1 MRVRDK
7 HYRYIIKTNLI
18 MRYLL
23 AAMLLCIN
31 TAYPQEQ
38 LDEVVV
44 SDTRIPKPRKNS
56 GKAVVLINAAEI
68 AKNKGISLAQLLNQY
83 AGIYISG
90 AQLHPGQNLSYF
102 IRGGN
107 NRQLLIRIDGV
118 VVSDPSQI
126 ESDFDLRLLALDQIA
141 SIEVVK
147 GASSSLYGSGAAT
160 AIIDITTKKE
170 LTQKTKLTV
179 AQEWGTQNTFD
190 QKLGKLSDV
199 TKQFVEVQQQL
210 GDVALSGSVQRLA
223 SDGMSS
229 VAGTETDPVEKEN
242 MQFSV
247 QSQYSGPWAWSAYLQ
262 RDVFDANFDSIFPSF
277 ADADYTFGS
286 KQQRIGFTPSYTL
299 ENSAVQAQVSWVDS
313 SRSYADSYPS
323 DYTAAIF
330 TTDLTWRHRLSDELT
345 LLTGLFYQDIDSNF
359 RNTSSEERYTHDN
372 LAFFVSG
379 QWQHAKGYA
388 IHASVRNTAHSEFGN
403 HQTFTINPFYVKGL
417 KSGAYLKFFGSW
429 ATSFIAPS
437 QYKLYSGEYGNTE
450 LTPEENQSLELG
462 VEQVT
467 DNSRITLVA
476 FQREED
482 NFVDFVFLSNFMGYQ
497 NRPGIFKVRGVEVE
511 ANWRLKH
518 WNINTNYTFTEKV
531 GQATL
536 RLPKHAAN
544 FGVNYA
550 APKVQWGLHWRYIG
564 SRYDINQ
571 AFVQEKLSAYTLVDT
586 RIAFPDF
593 IGNTTA
599 SLAVTN
605 VFDVEYTEIFGFTT
619 QGRNLN
625 IALRYAF

>member
-1 MRVRDK
+1 VI
-7 HYRYIIKTNLI
+7 H
-18 MRYLL
+18 
-23 AAMLLCIN
+23 
-31 TAYPQEQ
+31 
-38 LDEVVV
+38 
-44 SDTRIPKPRKNS
+44 
-56 GKAVVLINAAEI
+56 INAETI
-68 AKNKGISLAQLLNQY
+68 AQNKGISLAQLLNQY

-107 NRQLLIRIDGV
+107 NRQVLIRIDGV

-126 ESDFDLRLLALDQIA
+126 ESDFDLRLVALDQIA
-141 SIEVVK
+141 TIEVVK

-179 AQEWGTQNTFD
+179 AQEWATQNTHD
-190 QKLGKLSDV
+190 QKLGNLSDLSN
-199 TKQFVEVQQQL
+199 QFV
-210 GDVALSGSVQRLA
+210 ALERQVGNLAFVTSIQRIA

-229 VAGTETDPVEKEN
+229 VAGTETDPVNKEN
-242 MQFSV
+242 IQFSV
-247 QSQYSGPWAWSAYLQ
+247 QSQYTGPWAWSAYLQ
-262 RDVFDANFDSIFPSF
+262 RDVFDANFDSTYPSF
-277 ADADYTFGS
+277 EDADYTFLS
-286 KQQRIGFTPSYTL
+286 KQQRIGFTPSYSAGK
-299 ENSAVQAQVSWVDS
+299 SAVQAQFSWADS
-313 SRSYADSYPS
+313 SRAYADSYPS

-345 LLTGLFYQDIDSNF
+345 LLGGLFYQDIDSDFKNAF
-359 RNTSSEERYTHDN
+359 SGESYTHNN
-372 LAFFVSG
+372 LAVFVSG

-388 IHASVRNTAHSEFGN
+388 VHASVRNTSHSEFGT
-403 HQTFTINPFYVKGL
+403 HQTFTINPFYVKEL
-417 KSGAYLKFFGSW
+417 SSGGYLKLFGSW

-437 QYKLYSGEYGNTE
+437 QYKLYSAQYGNTA
-450 LTPEENQSLELG
+450 LTPEENQTLELG
-462 VEQVT
+462 VEQVMENT
-467 DNSRITLVA
+467 RITVVT

-482 NFVDFVFLSNFMGYQ
+482 NFADFVSLPNFAGQYR
-497 NRPGIFKVRGVEVE
+497 NRPGIAKVRGVELE
-511 ANWRLKH
+511 ANWSLEN

-531 GQATL
+531 DQAPL
-536 RLPKHAAN
+536 RLPKHTAN
-544 FGVNYA
+544 LGVRYA
-550 APKVQWGLHWRYIG
+550 TPKSQWGLHWRYIG
-564 SRYDINQ
+564 SRYDLNQ
-571 AFVQEKLSAYTLVDT
+571 AFTQEKLEAYTLVDA

-605 VFDVEYTEIFGFTT
+605 VFDVAYREIFGFTT

>member
-1 MRVRDK
+1 
-7 HYRYIIKTNLI
+7 
-18 MRYLL
+18 MRYVL
-23 AAMLLCIN
+23 AAMLCVS
-31 TAYPQEQ
+31 TVHTQEL

-44 SDTRIPKPRKNS
+44 SDTRTSKPRKNS
-56 GKAVVLINAAEI
+56 GKAVILINAETI
-68 AKNKGISLAQLLNQY
+68 AQNKGISLAQLLNQY

-107 NRQLLIRIDGV
+107 NRQVLIRIDGV

-141 SIEVVK
+141 TIEVVK

-170 LTQKTKLTV
+170 LIQKIKLTV
-179 AQEWGTQNTFD
+179 AQEWGTQNTHD
-190 QKLGKLSDV
+190 QKLGNLADLS
-199 TKQFVEVQQQL
+199 KQFV
-210 GDVALSGSVQRLA
+210 ALERQVGNLAFVTSIQRIS

-229 VAGTETDPVEKEN
+229 VTGTETDPVYKEN
-242 MQFSV
+242 IQFSV
-247 QSQYSGPWAWSAYLQ
+247 QSQYTGPWAWSAYLQ
-262 RDVFDANFDSIFPSF
+262 RDLFDANFDSTYPGFE
-277 ADADYTFGS
+277 DADYAFLS
-286 KQQRIGFTPSYTL
+286 KQQRIGFTPSYTAGK
-299 ENSAVQAQVSWVDS
+299 SSVQAQFSWADS

-330 TTDLTWRHRLSDELT
+330 TTDLTWHHRISDELT
-345 LLTGLFYQDIDSNF
+345 LLGGLFYQDIDSDFKNAF
-359 RNTSSEERYTHDN
+359 SGESYTHNN
-372 LAFFVSG
+372 LAVFVSG

-388 IHASVRNTAHSEFGN
+388 VHASVRNTSHSEFGT

-417 KSGAYLKFFGSW
+417 SSGGYLKLFGSW

-437 QYKLYSGEYGNTE
+437 QYKLYSAQYGNTA
-450 LTPEENQSLELG
+450 LTPEENQTLELG
-462 VEQVT
+462 VEQVME
-467 DNSRITLVA
+467 NSRITVVT
-476 FQREED
+476 FQREEN
-482 NFVDFVFLSNFMGYQ
+482 NFADFVSLLNFAGQYR
-497 NRPGIFKVRGVEVE
+497 NRPGIAKVRGVEVE
-511 ANWRLKH
+511 ANWSLKN

-531 GQATL
+531 DQAPL
-536 RLPKHAAN
+536 RLPKHTAN
-544 FGVNYA
+544 LGVRYA
-550 APKVQWGLHWRYIG
+550 TPKSQWGLHWRYIG
-564 SRYDINQ
+564 SRYDLNQ
-571 AFVQEKLSAYTLVDT
+571 AFTQEKLEAYTLVDA

-605 VFDVEYTEIFGFTT
+605 VFDMAYREIFGFTT

-625 IALRYAF
+625 IALRYVF

>member
-1 MRVRDK
+1 
-7 HYRYIIKTNLI
+7 
-18 MRYLL
+18 MRYLI
-23 AAMLLCIN
+23 AAMLCIGIVH
-31 TAYPQEQ
+31 AQEQ

-56 GKAVVLINAAEI
+56 GKAVVYISAAEI
-68 AKNKGISLAQLLNQY
+68 AQNKGISLAQLLNQY

-107 NRQLLIRIDGV
+107 NRQVLIRIDGV

-126 ESDFDLRLLALDQIA
+126 ESDFDLRLVALDQIA
-141 SIEVVK
+141 TIEVVK

-199 TKQFVEVQQQL
+199 TKQFVEVQHQL

-229 VAGTETDPVEKEN
+229 VAGTETDPVKKEN
-242 MQFSV
+242 IQFSV

-262 RDVFDANFDSIFPSF
+262 RDVFDANFDSTYPSF
-277 ADADYTFGS
+277 ADADYSFVS
-286 KQQRIGFTPSYTL
+286 KQQRIGFAPSYT
-299 ENSAVQAQVSWVDS
+299 NGKSSVQTQFSWTDT

-323 DYTAAIF
+323 DYKADMFTA
-330 TTDLTWRHRLSDELT
+330 DLTWRHRASDELT
-345 LLTGLFYQDIDSNF
+345 LLGGLFYQDIDSDFKNA
-359 RNTSSEERYTHDN
+359 SSGESYTHNN
-372 LAFFVSG
+372 LAVFVSG

-388 IHASVRNTAHSEFGN
+388 LHASVRNSVHSEFGS

-417 KSGAYLKFFGSW
+417 SSGGYLKFFGSW

-437 QYKLYSGEYGNTE
+437 QYKLYSGQYGNTE
-450 LTPEENQSLELG
+450 LAPEENQTLELG

-467 DNSRITLVA
+467 DNSRTTVVA

-511 ANWRLKH
+511 SNWSLKH
-518 WNINTNYTFTEKV
+518 WSINTNYTFTEKV
-531 GQATL
+531 GQAPL

-544 FGVNYA
+544 IGLNYA
-550 APKVQWGLHWRYIG
+550 APKTQWGLHWRYIG
-564 SRYDINQ
+564 KRYDVNQ
-571 AFVQEKLSAYTLVDT
+571 AFTQEKLDAYALVDA

-619 QGRNLN
+619 LGRNLN

>member
-1 MRVRDK
+1 MRARDK
-7 HYRYIIKTNLI
+7 HYRFIMYNNLNMRYIIV
-18 MRYLL
+18 
-23 AAMLLCIN
+23 AMLCIG
-31 TAYPQEQ
+31 AVHAQEQ

-56 GKAVVLINAAEI
+56 GKAVVHISAAEI

-107 NRQLLIRIDGV
+107 NRQVLIRIDGV

-126 ESDFDLRLLALDQIA
+126 ESDFDLRLVALDQIA
-141 SIEVVK
+141 TIEVVK

-170 LTQKTKLTV
+170 LTQKIKLTV
-179 AQEWGTQNTFD
+179 AQEWGTQNAFD

-199 TKQFVEVQQQL
+199 TKQFVEVQHQL
-210 GDVALSGSVQRLA
+210 RDMALSGSVQRLA

-229 VAGTETDPVEKEN
+229 VAGAETDPVEKEN
-242 MQFSV
+242 IQFSV

-262 RDVFDANFDSIFPSF
+262 RDVFDANFDSTFPSF
-277 ADADYTFGS
+277 ADAAYSFVS
-286 KQQRIGFTPSYTL
+286 KQQRIGFAPSYTFGK
-299 ENSAVQAQVSWVDS
+299 SSVRAQFSWTDT

-323 DYTAAIF
+323 DYTADMF
-330 TTDLTWRHRLSDELT
+330 TTDLTWHHRTSDKLT
-345 LLTGLFYQDIDSNF
+345 LLGGLFYQNIDSDFKNAF
-359 RNTSSEERYTHDN
+359 SGESYTHNN

-379 QWQHAKGYA
+379 QWQYSKGYA
-388 IHASVRNTAHSEFGN
+388 LHASVRNTIHSQFGT

-417 KSGAYLKFFGSW
+417 SSGGYLKFFGSW

-437 QYKLYSGEYGNTE
+437 QYKLYSGQYGNTE
-450 LTPEENQSLELG
+450 LTPEENQTLELG

-467 DNSRITLVA
+467 DYSRITVVA

-511 ANWRLKH
+511 ANWSLKN

-531 GQATL
+531 GQAPL

-544 FGVNYA
+544 IGLNYA
-550 APKVQWGLHWRYIG
+550 APKTQWGLHWRYTG
-564 SRYDINQ
+564 KRYDVNQ
-571 AFVQEKLSAYTLVDT
+571 VFTQEKLDAYALVDA
-586 RIAFPDF
+586 RIAFPNF

-599 SLAVTN
+599 SMALTN
-605 VFDVEYTEIFGFTT
+605 VFDVEYSEIFGFTT
-619 QGRNLN
+619 LGRNLN
-625 IALRYAF
+625 IALHYAF

>member
-1 MRVRDK
+1 
-7 HYRYIIKTNLI
+7 
-18 MRYLL
+18 MRYLI
-23 AAMLLCIN
+23 AAMLCIGIVH
-31 TAYPQEQ
+31 AQEQ

-56 GKAVVLINAAEI
+56 GKAVVYISAAEI
-68 AKNKGISLAQLLNQY
+68 AQNKGISLAQLLNQY

-107 NRQLLIRIDGV
+107 NRQVLIRIDGV

-126 ESDFDLRLLALDQIA
+126 ESDFDLRLVALDQIA
-141 SIEVVK
+141 TIEVVK

-160 AIIDITTKKE
+160 AILDITTKKE

-199 TKQFVEVQQQL
+199 TKQFVEVQHQL

-229 VAGTETDPVEKEN
+229 VAGTETDPVKKEN
-242 MQFSV
+242 IQFSV

-262 RDVFDANFDSIFPSF
+262 RDVFDANFDSTYPSF
-277 ADADYTFGS
+277 ADADYSFVS
-286 KQQRIGFTPSYTL
+286 KQQRIGFAPSYT
-299 ENSAVQAQVSWVDS
+299 NGKSSVQTQFSWTDT

-323 DYTAAIF
+323 DYKADMFTA
-330 TTDLTWRHRLSDELT
+330 DLTWRHRASDELT
-345 LLTGLFYQDIDSNF
+345 LLGGLFYQDIDSDFKNA
-359 RNTSSEERYTHDN
+359 SSGESYTHNN
-372 LAFFVSG
+372 LAVFVSG

-388 IHASVRNTAHSEFGN
+388 LHASVRNSVHSEFGS

-417 KSGAYLKFFGSW
+417 SSGGYLKFFGSW

-437 QYKLYSGEYGNTE
+437 QYKLYSGQYGNTE
-450 LTPEENQSLELG
+450 LAPEENQTLELG

-467 DNSRITLVA
+467 DNSRTTVVA

-511 ANWRLKH
+511 SNWSLKH
-518 WNINTNYTFTEKV
+518 WSINTNYTFTEKV
-531 GQATL
+531 GQAPL

-544 FGVNYA
+544 IGLNYA
-550 APKVQWGLHWRYIG
+550 APKTQWGLHWRYIG
-564 SRYDINQ
+564 KRYDVNQ
-571 AFVQEKLSAYTLVDT
+571 AFTQEKLDAYALVDA

-619 QGRNLN
+619 LGRNLN

>member
-1 MRVRDK
+1 
-7 HYRYIIKTNLI
+7 
-18 MRYLL
+18 MRYLI
-23 AAMLLCIN
+23 AAMLCIG
-31 TAYPQEQ
+31 TVHAQEL

-56 GKAVVLINAAEI
+56 GKAVVHISAEEI

-107 NRQLLIRIDGV
+107 NRQVLVRIDGV

-126 ESDFDLRLLALDQIA
+126 ESDFDLRLIALDQIDT
-141 SIEVVK
+141 IEVVK

-179 AQEWGTQNTFD
+179 TQEWGTQNTFD

-199 TKQFVEVQQQL
+199 NKQFVEVQRQV
-210 GDVALSGSVQRLA
+210 GNVALSGSVQLLS

-229 VAGTETDPVEKEN
+229 VSGTETDPIEKEN
-242 MQFSV
+242 ISFSA
-247 QSQYSGPWAWSAYLQ
+247 QSQHSGPWAWSAYLQ
-262 RDVFDANFDSIFPSF
+262 RDVFDASFDSTFPSF
-277 ADADYTFGS
+277 ADADYAFVS
-286 KQQRIGFTPSYTL
+286 KQQRVGFATSYT
-299 ENSAVQAQVSWVDS
+299 EGKSSAQAQFSWADT

-323 DYTAAIF
+323 DYTSDIF
-330 TTDLTWRHRLSDELT
+330 TTEVTWRHRASDELT
-345 LLTGLFYQDIDSNF
+345 LLGGLFYQDIGSDFKNAFSGE
-359 RNTSSEERYTHDN
+359 SYTHNN
-372 LAFFVSG
+372 LALFVSG
-379 QWQHAKGYA
+379 QWQHSKGYA
-388 IHASVRNTAHSEFGN
+388 FQASVRNTIHSQFGT
-403 HQTFTINPFYVKGL
+403 HQTFTINPFYL
-417 KSGAYLKFFGSW
+417 KELSSGGYLKFFGSW

-437 QYKLYSGEYGNTE
+437 QYKLYSGQYGNTE
-450 LTPEENQSLELG
+450 LTPEENQTLELG
-462 VEQVT
+462 VEQVKE
-467 DNSRITLVA
+467 NSRFTVVA

-482 NFVDFVFLSNFMGYQ
+482 NFVDFVFSSNFMGYQ

-511 ANWRLKH
+511 ANWSLKN

-531 GQATL
+531 DQVPM
-536 RLPKHAAN
+536 RLPKHLAN
-544 FGVNYA
+544 LSLRYA
-550 APKVQWGLHWRYIG
+550 ASKAQWGLHWRYIG
-564 SRYDINQ
+564 SRYDTNQ
-571 AFVQEKLSAYTLVDT
+571 NFEQEELDAYALLDARV
-586 RIAFPDF
+586 AFPNF

-599 SLAVTN
+599 SISITN
-605 VFDVEYTEIFGFTT
+605 LFDVDYTEIFGFTT
-619 QGRNLN
+619 LGRNLN

>member
-1 MRVRDK
+1 
-7 HYRYIIKTNLI
+7 
-18 MRYLL
+18 MRYLI
-23 AAMLLCIN
+23 AAMLCIGIVH
-31 TAYPQEQ
+31 AQEQ

-56 GKAVVLINAAEI
+56 GKAVVYISAAEI
-68 AKNKGISLAQLLNQY
+68 AQNKGISLAQLLNQY

-107 NRQLLIRIDGV
+107 NRQVLIRIDGV

-126 ESDFDLRLLALDQIA
+126 ESDFDLRLVALDQIA
-141 SIEVVK
+141 TIEVVK

-160 AIIDITTKKE
+160 AILDITTKKE

-199 TKQFVEVQQQL
+199 TKQFVEVQHQL

-229 VAGTETDPVEKEN
+229 VAGTETDPVKKEN
-242 MQFSV
+242 IQFSV

-262 RDVFDANFDSIFPSF
+262 RDVFDANFDSTYPSF
-277 ADADYTFGS
+277 ADADYSFVS
-286 KQQRIGFTPSYTL
+286 KQQRIGFAPSYT
-299 ENSAVQAQVSWVDS
+299 NGKSSVQTQFSWTDT

-323 DYTAAIF
+323 DYKADMFTA
-330 TTDLTWRHRLSDELT
+330 DLTWRHRASDELT
-345 LLTGLFYQDIDSNF
+345 LLGGLFYQDIDSDFKNA
-359 RNTSSEERYTHDN
+359 SSGESYTHNN
-372 LAFFVSG
+372 LAVFVSG

-388 IHASVRNTAHSEFGN
+388 LHASVRNSVHSEFGS

-417 KSGAYLKFFGSW
+417 SSGGYLKFFGSW

-437 QYKLYSGEYGNTE
+437 QYKLYSGQYGNTE
-450 LTPEENQSLELG
+450 LTPEENQTLELG

-467 DNSRITLVA
+467 DNSRITVVA

-511 ANWRLKH
+511 SNWSLKH
-518 WNINTNYTFTEKV
+518 WSINTNYTFTEKV
-531 GQATL
+531 GQAPL

-544 FGVNYA
+544 IGLNYA
-550 APKVQWGLHWRYIG
+550 APKTQWGLHWRYIG
-564 SRYDINQ
+564 KRYDVNQ
-571 AFVQEKLSAYTLVDT
+571 AFTQEKLDAYALVDA

-605 VFDVEYTEIFGFTT
+605 VFDVKYTEIFGFTT
-619 QGRNLN
+619 LGRNLN

>member
-1 MRVRDK
+1 
-7 HYRYIIKTNLI
+7 
-18 MRYLL
+18 MRYLI
-23 AAMLLCIN
+23 AVMLCIG
-31 TAYPQEQ
+31 TVHAQEQ

-56 GKAVVLINAAEI
+56 GKAVVQISAEEI

-83 AGIYISG
+83 AGIHISG

-107 NRQLLIRIDGV
+107 NRQVLIRIDGV

-126 ESDFDLRLLALDQIA
+126 ESDFDLRLVALDQIA
-141 SIEVVK
+141 TIEVVK
-147 GASSSLYGSGAAT
+147 GSSSSLYGSGAAT

-199 TKQFVEVQQQL
+199 TKQFVEVQHQL

-229 VAGTETDPVEKEN
+229 VTGTETDPVEKEN
-242 MQFSV
+242 IQFSV

-262 RDVFDANFDSIFPSF
+262 RDVFDANFDSTFPSF
-277 ADADYTFGS
+277 ADADYSFVS
-286 KQQRIGFTPSYTL
+286 KQQRIGFAPSHTL
-299 ENSAVQAQVSWVDS
+299 GKSSVQAQFSWTDT
-313 SRSYADSYPS
+313 SRSYADSYTS
-323 DYTAAIF
+323 DYTADMF
-330 TTDLTWRHRLSDELT
+330 TTDLTWRHRASDELT
-345 LLTGLFYQDIDSNF
+345 LLGGLFYQDIDSDFKNA
-359 RNTSSEERYTHDN
+359 SSGESYTHNN
-372 LAFFVSG
+372 LAVFVSG

-388 IHASVRNTAHSEFGN
+388 VQASVRNTIHSQFGT
-403 HQTFTINPFYVKGL
+403 HQTFTINPLYVKGFS
-417 KSGAYLKFFGSW
+417 SGGYLKFFGSW

-437 QYKLYSGEYGNTE
+437 QYKLYSGQYGNTE
-450 LTPEENQSLELG
+450 LTPEENQTLELG
-462 VEQVT
+462 VEHVT
-467 DNSRITLVA
+467 DNSRITVVA

-511 ANWRLKH
+511 ANWSLKN
-518 WNINTNYTFTEKV
+518 WNINTNYTFNEKV
-531 GQATL
+531 GQAPL

-544 FGVNYA
+544 ISLNYA
-550 APKVQWGLHWRYIG
+550 APKTQWGLHWRYIG
-564 SRYDINQ
+564 KRYDVNQ
-571 AFVQEKLSAYTLVDT
+571 AFIQEKLDAYALLDA
-586 RIAFPDF
+586 RIAFPNF

-599 SLAVTN
+599 SMALTN
-605 VFDVEYTEIFGFTT
+605 VFDVEYSEIFGFTT
-619 QGRNLN
+619 LGRNLN

>member
-1 MRVRDK
+1 M
-7 HYRYIIKTNLI
+7 RYI
-18 MRYLL
+18 L
-23 AAMLLCIN
+23 AAMLCIS
-31 TAYPQEQ
+31 TVHAQEL

-44 SDTRIPKPRKNS
+44 SDTRTSKPRKNS
-56 GKAVVLINAAEI
+56 GKAVIHINAETI
-68 AKNKGISLAQLLNQY
+68 AQNKGISLAQLLNQY

-107 NRQLLIRIDGV
+107 NRQVLIRIDGV

-126 ESDFDLRLLALDQIA
+126 ESDFDLRLVALDQIA
-141 SIEVVK
+141 TIEVVK

-179 AQEWGTQNTFD
+179 AQEWGTQNTHD
-190 QKLGKLSDV
+190 QKLANLADLS
-199 TKQFVEVQQQL
+199 KQFV
-210 GDVALSGSVQRLA
+210 ALERQVGNLAFVTSIQRIA

-229 VAGTETDPVEKEN
+229 VAGTETDPVNKEN
-242 MQFSV
+242 IQFSV
-247 QSQYSGPWAWSAYLQ
+247 QSQYIGPWAWSAYLQ
-262 RDVFDANFDSIFPSF
+262 RDVFDANFDSTYPSF
-277 ADADYTFGS
+277 EDADYTFLS
-286 KQQRIGFTPSYTL
+286 KQQRIGFTPSYTAGK
-299 ENSAVQAQVSWVDS
+299 SAVQAQFSWADS
-313 SRSYADSYPS
+313 SRAYADSYSS

-345 LLTGLFYQDIDSNF
+345 LLGGLFYQDIDSDFKNAF
-359 RNTSSEERYTHDN
+359 SGESYTHNN
-372 LAFFVSG
+372 LAVFVSG

-388 IHASVRNTAHSEFGN
+388 VHASVRNTSHSEFGT

-417 KSGAYLKFFGSW
+417 SSGGYLKLFGSW

-437 QYKLYSGEYGNTE
+437 QYKLYSAQYGNTA
-450 LTPEENQSLELG
+450 LTPEENQTLELG
-462 VEQVT
+462 VEQVME
-467 DNSRITLVA
+467 NSRITVVT

-482 NFVDFVFLSNFMGYQ
+482 NFADFVSLPNFAGQYR
-497 NRPGIFKVRGVEVE
+497 NRPGIAKVRGVEVE
-511 ANWRLKH
+511 ANWSLEN

-531 GQATL
+531 DQAPL
-536 RLPKHAAN
+536 RLPKHTAN
-544 FGVNYA
+544 LGVRYVT
-550 APKVQWGLHWRYIG
+550 PKSQWGLHWRYIG
-564 SRYDINQ
+564 SRYDLNQ
-571 AFVQEKLSAYTLVDT
+571 AFTQEKLEAYTLVDA

-605 VFDVEYTEIFGFTT
+605 VFDVAYREIFGFTT

>member
-1 MRVRDK
+1 
-7 HYRYIIKTNLI
+7 
-18 MRYLL
+18 MRYLI
-23 AAMLLCIN
+23 AAMLCIG
-31 TAYPQEQ
+31 TVHAQEQ

-56 GKAVVLINAAEI
+56 GKAVVHISAAEI

-107 NRQLLIRIDGV
+107 NRQVLIRIDGV

-126 ESDFDLRLLALDQIA
+126 ESDFDLRLVALDQIA
-141 SIEVVK
+141 TIEVVK

-199 TKQFVEVQQQL
+199 TKQFVEVQHQL

-242 MQFSV
+242 IQFSV

-262 RDVFDANFDSIFPSF
+262 RDVFDANFDSTFPSF
-277 ADADYTFGS
+277 ADADYSFVS
-286 KQQRIGFTPSYTL
+286 KQQRIGFAPSYTL
-299 ENSAVQAQVSWVDS
+299 GKSSVQAQFSWTDS
-313 SRSYADSYPS
+313 SRSYVEGSLR
-323 DYTAAIF
+323 DYTADMF
-330 TTDLTWRHRLSDELT
+330 TTDLTWHHRASDELT
-345 LLTGLFYQDIDSNF
+345 LLTGLFYQDIDSDFKNA
-359 RNTSSEERYTHDN
+359 SSGESYTHDN
-372 LAFFVSG
+372 LAVFVSG

-388 IHASVRNTAHSEFGN
+388 LHASVRNSVHSEFGS

-417 KSGAYLKFFGSW
+417 SSGGYLKFFGSW

-437 QYKLYSGEYGNTE
+437 QYKLYSGQYGNTE
-450 LTPEENQSLELG
+450 LTPEENQTLELG

-467 DNSRITLVA
+467 DNSRITVVA

-511 ANWRLKH
+511 ANWSLKN

-531 GQATL
+531 GQAPL

-544 FGVNYA
+544 IGLNYA
-550 APKVQWGLHWRYIG
+550 APKTQWGLHWRYIG
-564 SRYDINQ
+564 KRYDVNQ
-571 AFVQEKLSAYTLVDT
+571 AFTQEKLDAYALVDA
-586 RIAFPDF
+586 RIAFPNF

-619 QGRNLN
+619 LGRNLN

>member
-1 MRVRDK
+1 MRARDK
-7 HYRYIIKTNLI
+7 HYRFIMYNNLN
-18 MRYLL
+18 MRYLI
-23 AAMLLCIN
+23 AVMLCIG
-31 TAYPQEQ
+31 AVHAQDQ

-56 GKAVVLINAAEI
+56 GKAVVHISAAEI

-107 NRQLLIRIDGV
+107 NRQVLIRIDGV

-126 ESDFDLRLLALDQIA
+126 ESDFDLRLVALDQIA
-141 SIEVVK
+141 TIEVVK

-160 AIIDITTKKE
+160 AIIDITTKKA
-170 LTQKTKLTV
+170 LTQKTNLTF

-199 TKQFVEVQQQL
+199 TKQFLEVQHQL
-210 GDVALSGSVQRLA
+210 GDVALSGSVQRIA

-242 MQFSV
+242 IQFSV

-262 RDVFDANFDSIFPSF
+262 RDVFDANFDSTFPSF
-277 ADADYTFGS
+277 ADAAYSFVS
-286 KQQRIGFTPSYTL
+286 KQQRIGFAPSYTFGK
-299 ENSAVQAQVSWVDS
+299 SSVRAQFSWTDT

-323 DYTAAIF
+323 DYTADMF
-330 TTDLTWRHRLSDELT
+330 TTDLTWHHRTSDKLT
-345 LLTGLFYQDIDSNF
+345 LLGGLFYQNIDSDFKNAF
-359 RNTSSEERYTHDN
+359 SGESYTHNN

-379 QWQHAKGYA
+379 QWQYSKGYA
-388 IHASVRNTAHSEFGN
+388 LHASVRNTIHSQFGT

-417 KSGAYLKFFGSW
+417 SSGGYLKFFGSW

-437 QYKLYSGEYGNTE
+437 QYKLYSGQYGNTE
-450 LTPEENQSLELG
+450 LTPEENQTLELG

-467 DNSRITLVA
+467 DYSRITVVA

-511 ANWRLKH
+511 ANWSLKN

-531 GQATL
+531 GQAPL

-544 FGVNYA
+544 IGLNYA
-550 APKVQWGLHWRYIG
+550 APKTQWGLHWRYTG
-564 SRYDINQ
+564 KRYDVNQ
-571 AFVQEKLSAYTLVDT
+571 VFTQEKLDAYALVDA
-586 RIAFPDF
+586 RIAFPNF

-599 SLAVTN
+599 SMALTN
-605 VFDVEYTEIFGFTT
+605 VFDVEYSEIFGFTT
-619 QGRNLN
+619 LGRNLN
-625 IALRYAF
+625 IALCYAF

>member
-1 MRVRDK
+1 
-7 HYRYIIKTNLI
+7 
-18 MRYLL
+18 MRYLI
-23 AAMLLCIN
+23 AAMLCIGIVH
-31 TAYPQEQ
+31 AQEQ

-56 GKAVVLINAAEI
+56 GKAVVYISAAEI
-68 AKNKGISLAQLLNQY
+68 AQNKGISLAQFINQY
-83 AGIYISG
+83 AGVYISG

-107 NRQLLIRIDGV
+107 NRQVLIRIDGV

-126 ESDFDLRLLALDQIA
+126 ESAFDLRLVALDQIA
-141 SIEVVK
+141 TIEVVK

-160 AIIDITTKKE
+160 TIIDITTKKE
-170 LTQKTKLTV
+170 LTQNTKLTV

-199 TKQFVEVQQQL
+199 TKQFVEVQHQL

-229 VAGTETDPVEKEN
+229 VAGTETDPVKKEN
-242 MQFSV
+242 IQFSV

-262 RDVFDANFDSIFPSF
+262 RDVFDANFDSTYPSF
-277 ADADYTFGS
+277 ADADYSFVS
-286 KQQRIGFTPSYTL
+286 KQQRIGFAPSYT
-299 ENSAVQAQVSWVDS
+299 NGKSSVQTQFSWTDT

-323 DYTAAIF
+323 DYKADMFTA
-330 TTDLTWRHRLSDELT
+330 DLTWRHRASDELT
-345 LLTGLFYQDIDSNF
+345 LLGGLFYQDIDSDFKNA
-359 RNTSSEERYTHDN
+359 SSGESYTHNN
-372 LAFFVSG
+372 LAVFVSG

-388 IHASVRNTAHSEFGN
+388 LHASVRNSVHSEFGS

-417 KSGAYLKFFGSW
+417 SSGGYFKFFGSW

-437 QYKLYSGEYGNTE
+437 QYKLYSGQYGNTE
-450 LTPEENQSLELG
+450 LAPEENQTLELG

-467 DNSRITLVA
+467 DNSRTTVVA

-511 ANWRLKH
+511 SNWSLKH
-518 WNINTNYTFTEKV
+518 WSINTNYTFTEKV
-531 GQATL
+531 GQAPL

-544 FGVNYA
+544 IGLNYA
-550 APKVQWGLHWRYIG
+550 APKTQWGLHWRYIG
-564 SRYDINQ
+564 KRYDVNQ
-571 AFVQEKLSAYTLVDT
+571 AFTQEKLDAYALVDA

-605 VFDVEYTEIFGFTT
+605 VFDVKYTEIFGFTT
-619 QGRNLN
+619 LGRNLN

>member
-1 MRVRDK
+1 
-7 HYRYIIKTNLI
+7 
-18 MRYLL
+18 MRYLI
-23 AAMLLCIN
+23 AAMLCIGIVH
-31 TAYPQEQ
+31 AQEQ

-56 GKAVVLINAAEI
+56 GKAVVYISAAEI
-68 AKNKGISLAQLLNQY
+68 AQNKGISLAQLLNQY

-107 NRQLLIRIDGV
+107 NRQVLIRIDGV

-126 ESDFDLRLLALDQIA
+126 ESDFDLRLVALDQIA
-141 SIEVVK
+141 TIEVVK

-160 AIIDITTKKE
+160 AILDITTKKE

-199 TKQFVEVQQQL
+199 TKQFVEVQHQL

-229 VAGTETDPVEKEN
+229 VAGTETDPVKKEN
-242 MQFSV
+242 IQFSV

-262 RDVFDANFDSIFPSF
+262 RDVFDANFDSTYPSF
-277 ADADYTFGS
+277 ADADYSFVS
-286 KQQRIGFTPSYTL
+286 KQQRIGFAPSYT
-299 ENSAVQAQVSWVDS
+299 NGKSSVQTQFSWTDT

-323 DYTAAIF
+323 DYKADMFTA
-330 TTDLTWRHRLSDELT
+330 DLTWRHRASDELT
-345 LLTGLFYQDIDSNF
+345 LLGGLFYQDIDSDFKNA
-359 RNTSSEERYTHDN
+359 SSGESYTHNN
-372 LAFFVSG
+372 LAVFVSG

-388 IHASVRNTAHSEFGN
+388 LHASVRNSVHSEFGS

-417 KSGAYLKFFGSW
+417 SSGGYFKFFGSW

-437 QYKLYSGEYGNTE
+437 QYKLYSGQYGNTE
-450 LTPEENQSLELG
+450 LAPEENQTLELG

-467 DNSRITLVA
+467 DNSRTTVVA

-511 ANWRLKH
+511 SNWSLKH
-518 WNINTNYTFTEKV
+518 WSINTNYTFTEKV
-531 GQATL
+531 GQAPL

-544 FGVNYA
+544 IGLNYA
-550 APKVQWGLHWRYIG
+550 APKTQWGLHWRYIG
-564 SRYDINQ
+564 KRYDVNQ
-571 AFVQEKLSAYTLVDT
+571 AFTQEKLDAYALVDA

-619 QGRNLN
+619 LGRNLN

>member
-1 MRVRDK
+1 
-7 HYRYIIKTNLI
+7 
-18 MRYLL
+18 MRYLI
-23 AAMLLCIN
+23 AAMLCIGIVH
-31 TAYPQEQ
+31 AQEQ

-56 GKAVVLINAAEI
+56 GKAVVYISAAEI
-68 AKNKGISLAQLLNQY
+68 AQNKGISLAQLLNQY

-107 NRQLLIRIDGV
+107 NRQVLIRIDGV

-126 ESDFDLRLLALDQIA
+126 ESDFDLRLVALDQIA
-141 SIEVVK
+141 TIEVVK

-190 QKLGKLSDV
+190 QKLGKLSDA
-199 TKQFVEVQQQL
+199 TKQFVEVQHQL

-229 VAGTETDPVEKEN
+229 VAGTETDPVKKEN
-242 MQFSV
+242 IQFSV

-262 RDVFDANFDSIFPSF
+262 RDVFDANFDSTYPSF
-277 ADADYTFGS
+277 ADADYSFVS
-286 KQQRIGFTPSYTL
+286 KQQRIGFAPSYT
-299 ENSAVQAQVSWVDS
+299 NGKSSVQTQFSWTDT

-323 DYTAAIF
+323 DYKADMFTA
-330 TTDLTWRHRLSDELT
+330 DLTWRHRASDELT
-345 LLTGLFYQDIDSNF
+345 LLGGLFYQDIDSDFKNA
-359 RNTSSEERYTHDN
+359 SSGESYTHNN
-372 LAFFVSG
+372 LAVFVSG

-388 IHASVRNTAHSEFGN
+388 LHASVRNSVHSEFGS

-417 KSGAYLKFFGSW
+417 SSGGYLKFFGSW

-437 QYKLYSGEYGNTE
+437 QYKLYSGQYGNTE
-450 LTPEENQSLELG
+450 LTPEENQTLELG

-467 DNSRITLVA
+467 DNSRITVVA

-497 NRPGIFKVRGVEVE
+497 NRPGIFKVRGLEVE
-511 ANWRLKH
+511 SNWSLKH
-518 WNINTNYTFTEKV
+518 WSINTNYTFTEKV
-531 GQATL
+531 GQAPL

-544 FGVNYA
+544 IGLNYA
-550 APKVQWGLHWRYIG
+550 APKTQWGLHWRYIG
-564 SRYDINQ
+564 KRYDVNQ
-571 AFVQEKLSAYTLVDT
+571 AFTQEKLDAYALVDA

-619 QGRNLN
+619 LGRNLN

>member
-1 MRVRDK
+1 
-7 HYRYIIKTNLI
+7 
-18 MRYLL
+18 MRYLI
-23 AAMLLCIN
+23 AAMLCIGIVH
-31 TAYPQEQ
+31 AQEQ

-56 GKAVVLINAAEI
+56 GKAVVYISAAEI
-68 AKNKGISLAQLLNQY
+68 AQNKGISLAQLLNQY

-107 NRQLLIRIDGV
+107 NRQVLIRIDGV

-126 ESDFDLRLLALDQIA
+126 ESDFDLRLVALDQIA
-141 SIEVVK
+141 TIEVVK

-160 AIIDITTKKE
+160 AILDITTKKE

-199 TKQFVEVQQQL
+199 TKQFVEVQHQL

-229 VAGTETDPVEKEN
+229 VAGTETDPVKKEN
-242 MQFSV
+242 IQFSV

-262 RDVFDANFDSIFPSF
+262 RDVFDANFDSTYPSF
-277 ADADYTFGS
+277 ADADYSFVS
-286 KQQRIGFTPSYTL
+286 KQQRIGFAPSYT
-299 ENSAVQAQVSWVDS
+299 NGKSSVQTQFSWTDT

-323 DYTAAIF
+323 DYKADMFTA
-330 TTDLTWRHRLSDELT
+330 DLTWRHRASDELT
-345 LLTGLFYQDIDSNF
+345 LLGGLFYQDIDSDFKNA
-359 RNTSSEERYTHDN
+359 SSGESYTHNN
-372 LAFFVSG
+372 LAVFVSG

-388 IHASVRNTAHSEFGN
+388 LHASVRNSVHSEFGS

-417 KSGAYLKFFGSW
+417 SSGGYLKFFGSW

-437 QYKLYSGEYGNTE
+437 QYKLYSGQYGNTE
-450 LTPEENQSLELG
+450 LTPEENQTLELG

-467 DNSRITLVA
+467 DICRITVVA
-476 FQREED
+476 FQREEG

-511 ANWRLKH
+511 SNWSLKH
-518 WNINTNYTFTEKV
+518 WSINTNYTFTEKV
-531 GQATL
+531 GQAPL

-544 FGVNYA
+544 IGLNYA
-550 APKVQWGLHWRYIG
+550 APKTQWGLHWRYIG
-564 SRYDINQ
+564 KRYDVNQ
-571 AFVQEKLSAYTLVDT
+571 AFTQEKLDAYALVDA

-619 QGRNLN
+619 LGRNLN

>member
-1 MRVRDK
+1 
-7 HYRYIIKTNLI
+7 

-23 AAMLLCIN
+23 AAMLFCIS
-31 TAYPQEQ
+31 TVHAQEQ
-38 LDEVVV
+38 LEEVVV

-56 GKAVVLINAAEI
+56 GKAVVHISAAEI

-107 NRQLLIRIDGV
+107 NRQVLVRIDGV

-126 ESDFDLRLLALDQIA
+126 ESDFDLRLVALDQIA
-141 SIEVVK
+141 TIEVVK

-160 AIIDITTKKE
+160 AVIDITTKKE

-199 TKQFVEVQQQL
+199 SKQFVEVQHQL
-210 GDVALSGSVQRLA
+210 GDVALAGSVQRLA

-229 VAGTETDPVEKEN
+229 VAGTESDPVKKEN
-242 MQFSV
+242 IQFGV
-247 QSQYSGPWAWSAYLQ
+247 QSQYNSPWAWSAYLQ
-262 RDVFDANFDSIFPSF
+262 QDVFDANFDSTFPSF
-277 ADADYTFGS
+277 ADADYSFVS
-286 KQQRIGFTPSYTL
+286 KQQRIGFMPSYTKG
-299 ENSAVQAQVSWVDS
+299 NSNIQAQFSWTDS
-313 SRSYADSYPS
+313 SRSYADGFPS
-323 DYTAAIF
+323 DYTAAMF
-330 TTDLTWRHRLSDELT
+330 TTELNWRHRASDELT
-345 LLTGLFYQDIDSNF
+345 LLGGLFYQDIDSGFKNA
-359 RNTSSEERYTHDN
+359 SDSETYAHDN
-372 LAFFVSG
+372 VAVFVSG

-388 IHASVRNTAHSEFGN
+388 LHASVRNSVHSEFGS
-403 HQTFTINPFYVKGL
+403 HQTFTINPFYVTAL
-417 KSGAYLKFFGSW
+417 SSGGYLKFFGSW
-429 ATSFIAPS
+429 ATSFISPS
-437 QYKLYSGEYGNTE
+437 QYKLYSGLYGNTE
-450 LTPEENQSLELG
+450 LTPEENQTLELG
-462 VEQVT
+462 VEKMT
-467 DNSRITLVA
+467 DNSRITVVA

-497 NRPGIFKVRGVEVE
+497 NRPGIFKVRGVEVA
-511 ANWRLKH
+511 ANWSLKN
-518 WNINTNYTFTEKV
+518 WNISTNYTFTEKV
-531 GQATL
+531 DQAPL

-544 FGVNYA
+544 LGLNYA
-550 APKVQWGLHWRYIG
+550 APKTQWGLHLRYIG
-564 SRYDINQ
+564 SRYDVNQ
-571 AFVQEKLSAYTLVDT
+571 AFAQEKLDAYALVDV
-586 RIAFPDF
+586 RIAFPSF

-605 VFDVEYTEIFGFTT
+605 IFDVEYSEIFGFTT
-619 QGRNLN
+619 LGRNLN

>member
-1 MRVRDK
+1 
-7 HYRYIIKTNLI
+7 
-18 MRYLL
+18 MRYLI
-23 AAMLLCIN
+23 AAMLCIGIVH
-31 TAYPQEQ
+31 AQEQ

-56 GKAVVLINAAEI
+56 GKAVVYISAAEI
-68 AKNKGISLAQLLNQY
+68 AQNKGISLAQLLNQY

-107 NRQLLIRIDGV
+107 NRQVLIRIDGV

-126 ESDFDLRLLALDQIA
+126 ESDFDLRLVALDQIA
-141 SIEVVK
+141 TIEVVK

-199 TKQFVEVQQQL
+199 TKQFVEVQHQL

-229 VAGTETDPVEKEN
+229 VAGTETDPVKKEN
-242 MQFSV
+242 IQFSV

-262 RDVFDANFDSIFPSF
+262 RDVFDANFDSTYPSF
-277 ADADYTFGS
+277 ADADYSFVS
-286 KQQRIGFTPSYTL
+286 KQQRIGFAPSYT
-299 ENSAVQAQVSWVDS
+299 NGKSSVQTQFSWTDT

-323 DYTAAIF
+323 DYKADMFTA
-330 TTDLTWRHRLSDELT
+330 DLTWRHRASDELT
-345 LLTGLFYQDIDSNF
+345 LLGGLFYQDIDSDFKNA
-359 RNTSSEERYTHDN
+359 SSGESYTHNN
-372 LAFFVSG
+372 LAVFVSG

-388 IHASVRNTAHSEFGN
+388 LHASVRNSVHSEFGS

-417 KSGAYLKFFGSW
+417 SSGGYFKFFGSW

-437 QYKLYSGEYGNTE
+437 QYKLYSGQYGNTE
-450 LTPEENQSLELG
+450 LTPEENQTLELG

-467 DNSRITLVA
+467 ENSRITVVA

-511 ANWRLKH
+511 SNWSLKH
-518 WNINTNYTFTEKV
+518 WSINTNYTFTEKV
-531 GQATL
+531 GQAPL

-544 FGVNYA
+544 IGLNYA
-550 APKVQWGLHWRYIG
+550 APKTQWGLHWRYIG
-564 SRYDINQ
+564 KRYDVNQ
-571 AFVQEKLSAYTLVDT
+571 AFTQEKLDAYALVDA

-605 VFDVEYTEIFGFTT
+605 VFDVKYTEIFGFTT
-619 QGRNLN
+619 LGRNLN

>member
-1 MRVRDK
+1 
-7 HYRYIIKTNLI
+7 

-23 AAMLLCIN
+23 AAMLLCIS
-31 TAYPQEQ
+31 TVHAQEQ

-56 GKAVVLINAAEI
+56 GKAVVHISAAEI

-107 NRQLLIRIDGV
+107 NRQVLIRIDGV

-126 ESDFDLRLLALDQIA
+126 ESDFDLRLVALDQIA
-141 SIEVVK
+141 TIEVVK

-170 LTQKTKLTV
+170 LTQKTNLTV

-199 TKQFVEVQQQL
+199 TKQFVEVQHQL

-229 VAGTETDPVEKEN
+229 VAGTETDPVQKEN
-242 MQFSV
+242 IQFSV

-262 RDVFDANFDSIFPSF
+262 RDVFDANFDSTFPSF
-277 ADADYTFGS
+277 ADADYSFVS
-286 KQQRIGFTPSYTL
+286 KQQRIGFAPSYTL
-299 ENSAVQAQVSWVDS
+299 GKSSVQAQFSWTDT

-323 DYTAAIF
+323 DYTADMF
-330 TTDLTWRHRLSDELT
+330 TTDLTWRHRTSDKLT
-345 LLTGLFYQDIDSNF
+345 LLSGLFYQDIDSDFKNAF
-359 RNTSSEERYTHDN
+359 SGESYTHNN
-372 LAFFVSG
+372 LAVFISA

-388 IHASVRNTAHSEFGN
+388 VHASVRNTIHSQFGT
-403 HQTFTINPFYVKGL
+403 HQNFTINPFYVKGL
-417 KSGAYLKFFGSW
+417 LSGGYLKFFGSW

-437 QYKLYSGEYGNTE
+437 QYKLYSGQYGNTE
-450 LTPEENQSLELG
+450 LTPEENQTLELG

-467 DNSRITLVA
+467 DNSRITVVA

-482 NFVDFVFLSNFMGYQ
+482 NFVNFVSLPNFAGQYR
-497 NRPGIFKVRGVEVE
+497 NRPGIFKVRGVEAE
-511 ANWRLKH
+511 ANWSLNN

-531 GQATL
+531 GQAPL

-544 FGVNYA
+544 IGLNYA
-550 APKVQWGLHWRYIG
+550 APKTQWGLHWRYIG
-564 SRYDINQ
+564 SRYDVNQ
-571 AFVQEKLSAYTLVDT
+571 VFTQEKLDAYALVDA
-586 RIAFPDF
+586 RIDFPNF

-599 SLAVTN
+599 SLALTN

-619 QGRNLN
+619 LGRNLN

>member
-1 MRVRDK
+1 
-7 HYRYIIKTNLI
+7 
-18 MRYLL
+18 MRYLI
-23 AAMLLCIN
+23 AAMLCIGIVH
-31 TAYPQEQ
+31 AQEQ

-56 GKAVVLINAAEI
+56 GKAVVYISAAEI
-68 AKNKGISLAQLLNQY
+68 AQNKGISLAQLLNQY

-107 NRQLLIRIDGV
+107 NRQVLIRIDGV

-126 ESDFDLRLLALDQIA
+126 ESDFDLRLVALDQIA
-141 SIEVVK
+141 TIEVVK

-160 AIIDITTKKE
+160 AILDITTKKE

-199 TKQFVEVQQQL
+199 TKQFVEVQHQL

-229 VAGTETDPVEKEN
+229 VAGTETDPVKKEN
-242 MQFSV
+242 IQFSV

-262 RDVFDANFDSIFPSF
+262 RDVFDANFDSTYPSF
-277 ADADYTFGS
+277 ADADYSFVS
-286 KQQRIGFTPSYTL
+286 KQQRIGFAPSYT
-299 ENSAVQAQVSWVDS
+299 NGKSSVQTQFSWTDT

-323 DYTAAIF
+323 DYKADMFTA
-330 TTDLTWRHRLSDELT
+330 DLTWRHRASDELT
-345 LLTGLFYQDIDSNF
+345 LLGGLFYQDIDSDFKNA
-359 RNTSSEERYTHDN
+359 SSGESYTHNN
-372 LAFFVSG
+372 LAVFVSG

-388 IHASVRNTAHSEFGN
+388 LHASVRNSVHSEFGS

-417 KSGAYLKFFGSW
+417 SSGGYFKFFGSW

-437 QYKLYSGEYGNTE
+437 QYKLYSGQYGNTE
-450 LTPEENQSLELG
+450 LAPEENQTLELG

-467 DNSRITLVA
+467 DNSRTTVVA

-511 ANWRLKH
+511 SNWSLKH
-518 WNINTNYTFTEKV
+518 WSINTNYTFTEKV
-531 GQATL
+531 GQAPL

-544 FGVNYA
+544 IGLNYA
-550 APKVQWGLHWRYIG
+550 APKTQWGLHWRYIG
-564 SRYDINQ
+564 KRYDVNQ
-571 AFVQEKLSAYTLVDT
+571 AFTQEKLDAYALVDA

-605 VFDVEYTEIFGFTT
+605 VFDVKYTEIFGFTT
-619 QGRNLN
+619 LGRNLN

>member
-1 MRVRDK
+1 M
-7 HYRYIIKTNLI
+7 RYI
-18 MRYLL
+18 L
-23 AAMLLCIN
+23 AAMLCIS
-31 TAYPQEQ
+31 TVHAQEL

-44 SDTRIPKPRKNS
+44 SDTRTSKPRKNS
-56 GKAVVLINAAEI
+56 GKAVIHINAETI
-68 AKNKGISLAQLLNQY
+68 AQNKGISLAQLLNQY

-107 NRQLLIRIDGV
+107 NRQVLIRIDGV

-141 SIEVVK
+141 TIEVVK

-179 AQEWGTQNTFD
+179 AQEWGTQNTHD
-190 QKLGKLSDV
+190 QKLGNLSDLS
-199 TKQFVEVQQQL
+199 KQFV
-210 GDVALSGSVQRLA
+210 ALERQVGNLAFVTSIQRIA

-229 VAGTETDPVEKEN
+229 VAGTETDPVNKEN
-242 MQFSV
+242 IQFSV
-247 QSQYSGPWAWSAYLQ
+247 QSQYTGPWAWSAYLQ
-262 RDVFDANFDSIFPSF
+262 RDVFDANFDSTYPSF
-277 ADADYTFGS
+277 EDADYTFLS
-286 KQQRIGFTPSYTL
+286 KQQRIGFTPSYTAGK
-299 ENSAVQAQVSWVDS
+299 SAVQAQFSWADS
-313 SRSYADSYPS
+313 SRAYADSYPS

-345 LLTGLFYQDIDSNF
+345 LLGGLFYQDINSDFKNAFSGE
-359 RNTSSEERYTHDN
+359 SYTHNN
-372 LAFFVSG
+372 LAVFVSG

-388 IHASVRNTAHSEFGN
+388 VHASVRNTSHSEFGT

-417 KSGAYLKFFGSW
+417 SSGGYLKLFGSW

-437 QYKLYSGEYGNTE
+437 QYKLYSAQYGNTA
-450 LTPEENQSLELG
+450 LTPEENQTLELG
-462 VEQVT
+462 VEQVME
-467 DNSRITLVA
+467 NSRITVVT
-476 FQREED
+476 FQREEN
-482 NFVDFVFLSNFMGYQ
+482 NFADFVSLPNFAGQYR
-497 NRPGIFKVRGVEVE
+497 NRPGIAKVRGVEVE
-511 ANWRLKH
+511 ANWSLKN

-531 GQATL
+531 DQAPL
-536 RLPKHAAN
+536 RLPKHTAN
-544 FGVNYA
+544 LGVRYA
-550 APKVQWGLHWRYIG
+550 TPKSQWGLHWRYIG
-564 SRYDINQ
+564 SRYDLNQ
-571 AFVQEKLSAYTLVDT
+571 AFTQEKLEAYTLVDA

-605 VFDVEYTEIFGFTT
+605 VFDMAYREIFGFTT

-625 IALRYAF
+625 IALRYVF

>member
-1 MRVRDK
+1 
-7 HYRYIIKTNLI
+7 
-18 MRYLL
+18 MRYLI
-23 AAMLLCIN
+23 AAMLCIGIVH
-31 TAYPQEQ
+31 AQEQ

-56 GKAVVLINAAEI
+56 GKAVVYISAAEI
-68 AKNKGISLAQLLNQY
+68 AQNKGISLAQLLNQY

-107 NRQLLIRIDGV
+107 NRQVLIRIDGV

-126 ESDFDLRLLALDQIA
+126 ESDFDLRLVALDQIA
-141 SIEVVK
+141 TIEVVK

-160 AIIDITTKKE
+160 AILDITTKKE

-199 TKQFVEVQQQL
+199 TKQFVEVQHQL

-229 VAGTETDPVEKEN
+229 VAGTETDPVKKEN
-242 MQFSV
+242 IQFSV

-262 RDVFDANFDSIFPSF
+262 RDVFDANFDSTYPSF
-277 ADADYTFGS
+277 ADADYSFVS
-286 KQQRIGFTPSYTL
+286 KQQRIGFAPSYT
-299 ENSAVQAQVSWVDS
+299 NGKSSVQTQFSWTDT

-323 DYTAAIF
+323 DYKADMFTA
-330 TTDLTWRHRLSDELT
+330 DLTWRHRASDELT
-345 LLTGLFYQDIDSNF
+345 LLGGLFYQDIDSDFKNA
-359 RNTSSEERYTHDN
+359 SSGESYTHNN
-372 LAFFVSG
+372 LAVFVSG

-388 IHASVRNTAHSEFGN
+388 LHASVRNSVHSEFGS

-417 KSGAYLKFFGSW
+417 SSGGYFKFFGSW

-437 QYKLYSGEYGNTE
+437 QYKLYSGQYGNTE
-450 LTPEENQSLELG
+450 LTPEENQTLELG

-467 DNSRITLVA
+467 DNSRITVVA

-511 ANWRLKH
+511 SNWSLKH
-518 WNINTNYTFTEKV
+518 WSINTNYTFTEKV
-531 GQATL
+531 GQAPL

-544 FGVNYA
+544 IGLNYA
-550 APKVQWGLHWRYIG
+550 APKTQWGLHWRYIG
-564 SRYDINQ
+564 KRYDVNQ
-571 AFVQEKLSAYTLVDT
+571 AFTQEKLDAYALVDA

-619 QGRNLN
+619 LGRNLN

>member
-1 MRVRDK
+1 M
-7 HYRYIIKTNLI
+7 RYI
-18 MRYLL
+18 L
-23 AAMLLCIN
+23 AAMLCIS
-31 TAYPQEQ
+31 TVHAQEL

-44 SDTRIPKPRKNS
+44 SDTRTSKPRKKS
-56 GKAVVLINAAEI
+56 GKAVIHINAETI
-68 AKNKGISLAQLLNQY
+68 AQNKGISLAQLLNQY

-107 NRQLLIRIDGV
+107 NRQVLIRIDGV

-126 ESDFDLRLLALDQIA
+126 ESDFDLRLVALDQIA
-141 SIEVVK
+141 TIEVVK

-179 AQEWGTQNTFD
+179 AQEWGTQNTHD
-190 QKLGKLSDV
+190 QKLANLADLS
-199 TKQFVEVQQQL
+199 KQFV
-210 GDVALSGSVQRLA
+210 ALERQVGNLAFVTSIQRIA

-229 VAGTETDPVEKEN
+229 VAGTETDPVNKEN
-242 MQFSV
+242 IQFSV
-247 QSQYSGPWAWSAYLQ
+247 QSQYAGPWAWSAYLQ
-262 RDVFDANFDSIFPSF
+262 RDVFDANFDSTYPSF
-277 ADADYTFGS
+277 EDADYTFLS
-286 KQQRIGFTPSYTL
+286 KQQRIGFTPSYTAGK
-299 ENSAVQAQVSWVDS
+299 SAVQAQFSWADS
-313 SRSYADSYPS
+313 SRAYADSYPS

-345 LLTGLFYQDIDSNF
+345 LLGGLFYQDIDSDFKNAF
-359 RNTSSEERYTHDN
+359 SGESYTHNN
-372 LAFFVSG
+372 LAVFVSG

-388 IHASVRNTAHSEFGN
+388 VHASVRNTSHSEFGT

-417 KSGAYLKFFGSW
+417 SSGGYFKFFGSW

-437 QYKLYSGEYGNTE
+437 QYKLYSAQYGNTA
-450 LTPEENQSLELG
+450 LTPEENQTLELG
-462 VEQVT
+462 VEQVME
-467 DNSRITLVA
+467 NSRITVVT

-482 NFVDFVFLSNFMGYQ
+482 NFADFVSLPNFAGQYR
-497 NRPGIFKVRGVEVE
+497 NRPGIAKVRGVEVE
-511 ANWRLKH
+511 ANWSLEN

-531 GQATL
+531 DQAPL
-536 RLPKHAAN
+536 RLPKHTAN
-544 FGVNYA
+544 LGVRYA
-550 APKVQWGLHWRYIG
+550 TPKSQWGLHWRYIG
-564 SRYDINQ
+564 SRYDLNQ
-571 AFVQEKLSAYTLVDT
+571 AFTEEKLEAYTLVDA

-605 VFDVEYTEIFGFTT
+605 VFDVAYREIFGFTT

>member
-1 MRVRDK
+1 M
-7 HYRYIIKTNLI
+7 RYI
-18 MRYLL
+18 L
-23 AAMLLCIN
+23 AAMLCIS
-31 TAYPQEQ
+31 TVHAQEL

-44 SDTRIPKPRKNS
+44 SDTRTSKPRKNS
-56 GKAVVLINAAEI
+56 GKAVIHINAETI
-68 AKNKGISLAQLLNQY
+68 AQNRGISLAQLLNQY

-107 NRQLLIRIDGV
+107 NRQVLIRIDGV

-126 ESDFDLRLLALDQIA
+126 ESDFDLRLVALDQIA
-141 SIEVVK
+141 TIEVVK

-179 AQEWGTQNTFD
+179 AQEWGTQNTHD
-190 QKLGKLSDV
+190 QKLGNLSDLS
-199 TKQFVEVQQQL
+199 KQFV
-210 GDVALSGSVQRLA
+210 ALERQVGNLAFVTSIQRIA

-229 VAGTETDPVEKEN
+229 VAGTETDPVNKEN
-242 MQFSV
+242 IQFSV
-247 QSQYSGPWAWSAYLQ
+247 QSQYTGPWAWSAYLQ
-262 RDVFDANFDSIFPSF
+262 RDVFDANFDSTYPSF
-277 ADADYTFGS
+277 EDADYTFLS
-286 KQQRIGFTPSYTL
+286 KQQRIGFTPSYIAGK
-299 ENSAVQAQVSWVDS
+299 SAVQAQFSWTDS
-313 SRSYADSYPS
+313 SRAYADSYPS

-345 LLTGLFYQDIDSNF
+345 LLGGLFYQDIDSDFKNAF
-359 RNTSSEERYTHDN
+359 SGESYTHNN
-372 LAFFVSG
+372 LAVFVSG

-388 IHASVRNTAHSEFGN
+388 VHASVRNTSHSEFGT
-403 HQTFTINPFYVKGL
+403 HQTFTINPFYVKEL
-417 KSGAYLKFFGSW
+417 SSGGYLKFFGSW

-437 QYKLYSGEYGNTE
+437 QYKLYSAQYGNTA
-450 LTPEENQSLELG
+450 LTPEENQTIELG
-462 VEQVT
+462 VEQVME
-467 DNSRITLVA
+467 NSRITVVT

-482 NFVDFVFLSNFMGYQ
+482 NFADFVSLPNFAGQYR
-497 NRPGIFKVRGVEVE
+497 NRPGIAKVRGVEVE
-511 ANWRLKH
+511 ANWSLEN
-518 WNINTNYTFTEKV
+518 WNINTNYTFTEKLD
-531 GQATL
+531 QAPL
-536 RLPKHAAN
+536 RLPKHTAN
-544 FGVNYA
+544 LGVRYVT
-550 APKVQWGLHWRYIG
+550 PKSQWGLHWRYIG
-564 SRYDINQ
+564 SRYDLNQ
-571 AFVQEKLSAYTLVDT
+571 AFTQEKLEAYTLVDA

-605 VFDVEYTEIFGFTT
+605 VFDVAYREIFGFTT

>member
-1 MRVRDK
+1 
-7 HYRYIIKTNLI
+7 
-18 MRYLL
+18 MRYLI
-23 AAMLLCIN
+23 AAMLCIGIVH
-31 TAYPQEQ
+31 AQEQ

-56 GKAVVLINAAEI
+56 GKAVVYISAAEI
-68 AKNKGISLAQLLNQY
+68 AQNKGISLAQLLNQY

-107 NRQLLIRIDGV
+107 NRQVLIRIDGV

-126 ESDFDLRLLALDQIA
+126 ESDFDLRLVALDQIA
-141 SIEVVK
+141 TIEVVK

-160 AIIDITTKKE
+160 AILDITTKKE

-199 TKQFVEVQQQL
+199 TKQFVEVQHQL

-229 VAGTETDPVEKEN
+229 VAGTETDPVKKEN
-242 MQFSV
+242 IQFSV

-262 RDVFDANFDSIFPSF
+262 RDVFDANFDSTYPSF
-277 ADADYTFGS
+277 ADADYSFVS
-286 KQQRIGFTPSYTL
+286 KQQRIGFAPSYT
-299 ENSAVQAQVSWVDS
+299 NGKSSVQTQFSWTDT

-323 DYTAAIF
+323 DYKADMFTA
-330 TTDLTWRHRLSDELT
+330 DLTWRHRASDELT
-345 LLTGLFYQDIDSNF
+345 LLGGLFYQDIDSDFKNA
-359 RNTSSEERYTHDN
+359 SSGESYTHNN
-372 LAFFVSG
+372 LAVFVSG

-388 IHASVRNTAHSEFGN
+388 LHASVRNSVHSEFGS

-417 KSGAYLKFFGSW
+417 SSGGYFKFFGSW

-437 QYKLYSGEYGNTE
+437 QYKLYSGQYGNTE
-450 LTPEENQSLELG
+450 LTPEENQTLELG

-467 DNSRITLVA
+467 DNSRITVVA

-511 ANWRLKH
+511 SNWSLKH
-518 WNINTNYTFTEKV
+518 WSINTNYTFTEKV
-531 GQATL
+531 GQAPL

-544 FGVNYA
+544 IGLNYA
-550 APKVQWGLHWRYIG
+550 APKTQWGLHWRYIG
-564 SRYDINQ
+564 KRYDVNQ
-571 AFVQEKLSAYTLVDT
+571 AFTQEKLDAYALVDA

-605 VFDVEYTEIFGFTT
+605 VFDVKYTEIFGFTT
-619 QGRNLN
+619 LGRNLN

>member
-1 MRVRDK
+1 
-7 HYRYIIKTNLI
+7 
-18 MRYLL
+18 MRYLI
-23 AAMLLCIN
+23 AAMLCIGIVH
-31 TAYPQEQ
+31 AQEQ

-56 GKAVVLINAAEI
+56 GKAVVYISAAEI
-68 AKNKGISLAQLLNQY
+68 AQNKGISLAQLLNQY

-107 NRQLLIRIDGV
+107 NRQVLIRIDGV

-126 ESDFDLRLLALDQIA
+126 ESDFDLRLVALDQIA
-141 SIEVVK
+141 TIEVVK

-160 AIIDITTKKE
+160 AILDITTKKE

-199 TKQFVEVQQQL
+199 TKQFVEVQHQL

-229 VAGTETDPVEKEN
+229 VAGTETDPVKKEN
-242 MQFSV
+242 IQFSV

-262 RDVFDANFDSIFPSF
+262 RDVFDANFDSTYPSF
-277 ADADYTFGS
+277 ADADYSFVS
-286 KQQRIGFTPSYTL
+286 KQQRIGFAPSYT
-299 ENSAVQAQVSWVDS
+299 NGKSSVQTQFSWTDT

-323 DYTAAIF
+323 DYKADMFTA
-330 TTDLTWRHRLSDELT
+330 DLTWRHRASDELT
-345 LLTGLFYQDIDSNF
+345 LLGGLFYQDIDSDFKNA
-359 RNTSSEERYTHDN
+359 SSGESYTHNN
-372 LAFFVSG
+372 LAVFVSG

-388 IHASVRNTAHSEFGN
+388 LHASVRNSVHSEFGS

-417 KSGAYLKFFGSW
+417 SSGGYLKFFGSW

-437 QYKLYSGEYGNTE
+437 QYKLYSGQYGNTE
-450 LTPEENQSLELG
+450 LAPEENQTLELG

-467 DNSRITLVA
+467 DNSRITVVA

-511 ANWRLKH
+511 SNWSLKH
-518 WNINTNYTFTEKV
+518 WSINTNYTFTEKV
-531 GQATL
+531 GQAPL

-544 FGVNYA
+544 IGLNYA
-550 APKVQWGLHWRYIG
+550 APKTQWGLHWRYIG
-564 SRYDINQ
+564 KRYDVNQ
-571 AFVQEKLSAYTLVDT
+571 AFTQEKLDAYALVDA

-619 QGRNLN
+619 LGRNLN

>member
-1 MRVRDK
+1 
-7 HYRYIIKTNLI
+7 
-18 MRYLL
+18 MRYLI
-23 AAMLLCIN
+23 AAMLCIGIVH
-31 TAYPQEQ
+31 AQEQ

-56 GKAVVLINAAEI
+56 GKAVVYISAAEI
-68 AKNKGISLAQLLNQY
+68 AQNKGISLAQLLNQY

-107 NRQLLIRIDGV
+107 NRQVLIRIDGV

-126 ESDFDLRLLALDQIA
+126 ESDFDLRLVALDQIA
-141 SIEVVK
+141 TIEVVK

-160 AIIDITTKKE
+160 AILDITTKKE

-199 TKQFVEVQQQL
+199 TKQFVEVQHQL

-229 VAGTETDPVEKEN
+229 VAGTETDPVKKEN
-242 MQFSV
+242 IQFSV

-262 RDVFDANFDSIFPSF
+262 RDVFDANFDSTYPSF
-277 ADADYTFGS
+277 ADADYSFVS
-286 KQQRIGFTPSYTL
+286 KQQRIGFAPSYT
-299 ENSAVQAQVSWVDS
+299 NGKSSVQTQFSWTDT

-323 DYTAAIF
+323 DYKADMFTA
-330 TTDLTWRHRLSDELT
+330 DLTWRHRASDELT
-345 LLTGLFYQDIDSNF
+345 LLGGLFYQDIDSDFKNA
-359 RNTSSEERYTHDN
+359 SSGESYTHNN
-372 LAFFVSG
+372 LAVFVSG

-388 IHASVRNTAHSEFGN
+388 LHASVRNSVHSEFGS

-417 KSGAYLKFFGSW
+417 SSGGYLKFFGSW

-437 QYKLYSGEYGNTE
+437 QYKLYSGQYGNTE
-450 LTPEENQSLELG
+450 LAPEENQTLELG

-467 DNSRITLVA
+467 DNSRTTVVA

-511 ANWRLKH
+511 SNWSLKH
-518 WNINTNYTFTEKV
+518 WSINTNYTFTEKV
-531 GQATL
+531 GQAPL

-544 FGVNYA
+544 IGLNYA
-550 APKVQWGLHWRYIG
+550 APKTQWGLHWRYIG
-564 SRYDINQ
+564 KRYDVNQ
-571 AFVQEKLSAYTLVDT
+571 AFTQEKLDAYALVDA

-605 VFDVEYTEIFGFTT
+605 VFDVKYTEIFGFTT
-619 QGRNLN
+619 LGRNLN

>member
-1 MRVRDK
+1 
-7 HYRYIIKTNLI
+7 
-18 MRYLL
+18 MRYVL
-23 AAMLLCIN
+23 AAMLCVS
-31 TAYPQEQ
+31 TVHAQEL

-44 SDTRIPKPRKNS
+44 SDTRTSKPRKNS
-56 GKAVVLINAAEI
+56 GKAVILINAETI
-68 AKNKGISLAQLLNQY
+68 AQNKGISLAQLLNQY

-107 NRQLLIRIDGV
+107 NRQVLIRIDGV

-126 ESDFDLRLLALDQIA
+126 ESDFDLRLVALDQIA
-141 SIEVVK
+141 TIEVVK

-179 AQEWGTQNTFD
+179 AQEWGTQNTHD
-190 QKLGKLSDV
+190 QKLGNLSDLS
-199 TKQFVEVQQQL
+199 KQFV
-210 GDVALSGSVQRLA
+210 ALERQVGNLAFVTSIQRIA

-229 VAGTETDPVEKEN
+229 VAGTETDPVNKEN
-242 MQFSV
+242 IQFSV
-247 QSQYSGPWAWSAYLQ
+247 QSQYTGPWAWSAYLQ
-262 RDVFDANFDSIFPSF
+262 RDLFDANFDSTYPGFE
-277 ADADYTFGS
+277 DADYAFLS
-286 KQQRIGFTPSYTL
+286 KQQRIGFTPSYTAGK
-299 ENSAVQAQVSWVDS
+299 SAVQAQFSWADS

-330 TTDLTWRHRLSDELT
+330 TTDLTWHHRISDELT
-345 LLTGLFYQDIDSNF
+345 LLGGLFYQDIDSDFKNAF
-359 RNTSSEERYTHDN
+359 SGESYTHNN
-372 LAFFVSG
+372 LAVFVSG

-388 IHASVRNTAHSEFGN
+388 VHASVRNTSHSEFGT

-417 KSGAYLKFFGSW
+417 SSGGYLKLFGSW

-437 QYKLYSGEYGNTE
+437 QYKLYSAQYGNTA
-450 LTPEENQSLELG
+450 LTPEENQTLELG
-462 VEQVT
+462 VEQVMK
-467 DNSRITLVA
+467 NSRITVVT
-476 FQREED
+476 FQREEN
-482 NFVDFVFLSNFMGYQ
+482 NFADFVSLPNFAGQYR
-497 NRPGIFKVRGVEVE
+497 NRPGIAKVRGVEVE
-511 ANWRLKH
+511 ANWSLEN

-531 GQATL
+531 DQAPL
-536 RLPKHAAN
+536 RLPKHTAN
-544 FGVNYA
+544 LGVRYA
-550 APKVQWGLHWRYIG
+550 TPKSQWGLHWRYIG
-564 SRYDINQ
+564 SRYDLNQ
-571 AFVQEKLSAYTLVDT
+571 AFTQEKLEAYTLVDA

-605 VFDVEYTEIFGFTT
+605 VFDMAYREIFGFTT

-625 IALRYAF
+625 IALRYVF